1 MMEGVSIIQ
10 IAIIIAVTLIGL
22 GLTYWIVGNI
32 LAKAG
37 FSRWWFLI
45 LLVPLVNII
54 AIWIFAFKKWPKID
68 ESDRPSVPA
77 DTE

>member
-1 MMEGVSIIQ
+1 MEGVSIIQ

-22 GLTYWIVGNI
+22 SLTYWIVGNI

-54 AIWIFAFKKWPKID
+54 AIWIFAFKKWPNID
-68 ESDRPSVPA
+68 NSDRASVPA
-77 DTE
+77 DME

>member
-1 MMEGVSIIQ
+1 MEGISIMQ

-54 AIWIFAFKKWPKID
+54 AIWIFCFQKMATID
-68 ESDRPSVPA
+68 DSDRASVPA
-77 DTE
+77 DME